1 MLQKYREIVVGILF
15 GLGACLID
23 TVMHARM
30 MDRTFWDEALHP
42 RPEMLF
48 YRGLFLAF
56 GFTAGLLL
64 WQKSRRERDFRC
76 LTDLVQRF
84 QRELVSRVVLIH
96 AHLQVLLTQGDF
108 HLSPEAEALVRL
120 IYEKSQQIQ
129 SLAKE
134 LPPAG

>member
-1 MLQKYREIVVGILF
+1 VLRKYREIVVGILF

-30 MDRTFWDEALHP
+30 MDRTFWDEALQP

-56 GFTAGLLL
+56 GFTVGLLL

-76 LTDLVQRF
+76 LADLIQRF
-84 QRELVSRVVLIH
+84 QRELVSPVVLIH
-96 AHLQVLLTQGDF
+96 AHLQVLLTQEDF
-108 HLSPEAEALVRL
+108 HLSPETEVVVRL

-134 LPPAG
+134 LPPPA

>member
-1 MLQKYREIVVGILF
+1 VLRKYREIVVGILF

-23 TVMHARM
+23 IVMHARM
-30 MDRTFWDEALHP
+30 MDRTFWAEALQP

-76 LTDLVQRF
+76 LADSVQRF
-84 QRELVSRVVLIH
+84 HRELVSPVVLIH
-96 AHLQVLLTQGDF
+96 AKLQLLLTREDF
-108 HLSPEAEALVRL
+108 HLSPEAEAVVRS

-134 LPPAG
+134 LPSSA

>member
-1 MLQKYREIVVGILF
+1 MLRKYREIVVGILF

-23 TVMHARM
+23 IVMHARM
-30 MDRTFWDEALHP
+30 MDRTYWDEALRP

-56 GFTAGLLL
+56 GFTAGFLL
-64 WQKSRRERDFRC
+64 WQKSKRERDFRC
-76 LTDLVQRF
+76 LADLIQRF
-84 QRELVSRVVLIH
+84 QRELVSPVVLIH
-96 AHLQVLLTQGDF
+96 AKLQMLLTQEGF
-108 HLSPEAEALVRL
+108 HLSSEAEAVIRL

-134 LPPAG
+134 LPPAA

>member
-1 MLQKYREIVVGILF
+1 MLRKYREIVVGILF

-23 TVMHARM
+23 IVMHAGM
-30 MDRTFWDEALHP
+30 MDRTFWDEALQP

-56 GFTAGLLL
+56 GLTVGLLL

-76 LTDLVQRF
+76 MADLIRRF
-84 QRELVSRVVLIH
+84 QRDLISPVVLIH
-96 AHLQVLLTQGDF
+96 ANLQVLLTQEDF
-108 HLSPEAEALVRL
+108 HLSLEAEALVRL

-134 LPPAG
+134 LPPAA